1 MRTPIFTSVVAMS
14 LAASLLACGGGG
26 SDPGAPAPAPVP
38 VATCRA
44 GALASGATSTT
55 LSVAGWSDRDYDI
68 EVPASYRCGQP
79 IAVAI
84 AFHGGGGNK
93 ANMRQTAC
101 PGGDLTSA
109 GCIDSIA
116 LAAGMA
122 IVFPNGTKVTGSD
135 ALTPDGI
142 RTWNAGGGNNGYNC
156 VSGNACNNGV
166 DDIAYVR
173 ALAADIASHLDV
185 DPKRVFATGF
195 SNGAALTQRLACQTA
210 DVFAAIAP
218 VSGENQYALDGCT
231 PSQRV
236 AILDTHGTADGCW
249 PYPGGVGNCVDA
261 GLYVSVATTLAGWAG
276 RNGCAATPT
285 LVTLP
290 PLPGVNDGTSI
301 VRQSYAGCAS
311 GGDLVHLQVVGGGHY
326 WSRGHSS
333 SVSGN
338 SGGVMSQQLDTS
350 QTVID
355 FFTAHGRP

>member
-1 MRTPIFTSVVAMS
+1 MRTRIVTAVVAIA
-14 LAASLLACGGGG
+14 LAASLLACGGAG
-26 SDPGAPAPAPVP
+26 SDPAPAPV
-38 VATCRA
+38 ATCRV
-44 GALASGATSTT
+44 GALPSGATSTT
-55 LSVAGWSDRDYDI
+55 LAVAGWSDRDYDI
-68 EVPASYRCGQP
+68 QVPASYRCGQP
-79 IAVAI
+79 IAVVI

-101 PGGDLTSA
+101 PGGDLTSV
-109 GCIDSIA
+109 GCIDRIA

-122 IVFPNGTKVTGSD
+122 VVFPNGTKVPGSD

-166 DDIAYVR
+166 DDIGYVR
-173 ALAADIASHLDV
+173 ALVADIGTHLDL
-185 DPKRVFATGF
+185 DAKRVFASGF

-210 DVFAAIAP
+210 DLIAAIAP
-218 VSGENQYALDGCT
+218 VSGENQYALDGCA

-236 AILDTHGTADGCW
+236 AVLDIHGTADGCW
-249 PYPGGVGNCVDA
+249 PYDGGVGGCVDA

-276 RNGCAATPT
+276 RNACAATPT
-285 LVTLP
+285 ATTLP
-290 PLPGVNDGTSI
+290 PLPGVNDGTSV
-301 VRQSYAGCAS
+301 VRQSYAGCGS

-333 SVSGN
+333 SVTGN

-350 QTVID
+350 QTVVD
-355 FFTAHGRP
+355 FFGAHGRP

>member
-1 MRTPIFTSVVAMS
+1 MRSRFVTVLAAIAC
-14 LAASLLACGGGG
+14 AASLLACGGGG
-26 SDPGAPAPAPVP
+26 TDPGSPAPAPA
-38 VATCRA
+38 ATCRV
-44 GALASGATSTT
+44 GALASGATTAT
-55 LSVAGWSDRDYDI
+55 FSVAGWTDRDYDMQ
-68 EVPASYRCGQP
+68 VPASYRCGQP
-79 IAVAI
+79 IAVAV

-93 ANMRQTAC
+93 ANMRETAC
-101 PGGDLTSA
+101 PRGDLTSA
-109 GCIDSIA
+109 GCIDRIA

-122 IVFPNGTKVTGSD
+122 IVFANGTKVTGSD

-142 RTWNAGGGNNGYNC
+142 RTWNAGGGHNGYNC

-173 ALAADIASHLDV
+173 ALVADIGARLDV
-185 DPKRVFATGF
+185 DSKRVFATGF

-236 AILDTHGTADGCW
+236 AVLDAHGTADGCW

-261 GLYVSVATTLAGWAG
+261 GLYVSVATTLSGWAG

-285 LVTLP
+285 AVTLA
-290 PLPGVNDGTSI
+290 PLPGVNDGTSV
-301 VRQSYAGCAS
+301 VRQSYSGCGS

-333 SVSGN
+333 SVTGN

-355 FFTAHGRP
+355 FFTSHGRP